1 MRQIFT
7 LDARDNSLLEVTRD
21 HLNLTPRAMRRQI
34 ENMHAELERILLKKG
49 VPYPSLKSALV
60 PQTDRH
66 EAGFIFD
73 SREVSSSWYGRT
85 IAGLVLPLLD
95 KRVPQSVLHGDLLG
109 RDQDF
114 IYEVLEQFM
123 VFARSFTFGH
133 SNSLFCVYV
142 NNLTD
147 TGLKVLHEGLSK
159 SSCYLGFIPAT
170 FQSVAKSYL
179 STTVGMAFLKAE
191 GCVLMPHEDDLSNDQ
206 NVNTLG
212 YPFRESGYRIAS
224 LQSNYF
230 GPLLSYKIEGSMA
243 AYFQTD
249 IAMSINA
256 VHDKVLPLE
265 SLRVTI
271 DEAKFGYLQTHKLE
285 KLRLAVADGLTREEL
300 QELIATKVAAN
311 YIYNLTFLDEHD
323 VVKFNVLVEV
333 ARNDGGYPARLVA
346 SLEYIPEDE
355 VLRLITLT

>member
-1 MRQIFT
+1 MRDQ
-7 LDARDNSLLEVTRD
+7 
-21 HLNLTPRAMRRQI
+21 LNLTPRAMRREI
-34 ENMHAELERILLKKG
+34 ESMHAELERILLSKG
-49 VPYPSLKSALV
+49 IPYPKLKSALV

-73 SREVSSSWYGRT
+73 SREVSATWYGRA

-95 KRVPQSVLHGDLLG
+95 KQVPQSVLHGDLLG

-114 IYEVLEQFM
+114 IYEVLEQFL

-133 SNSLFCVYV
+133 STSFFCVYV
-142 NNLTD
+142 NNLSD
-147 TGLKVLHEGLSK
+147 AGLKALHDGLSK
-159 SSCYLGFIPAT
+159 SSSYLGFIPAT

-179 STTVGMAFLKAE
+179 STTVGTAFLKAE
-191 GCVLMPHEDDLSNDQ
+191 GCVLMPHEDDLPNDQ

-212 YPFRESGYRIAS
+212 YPFEESGYRIAS
-224 LQSNYF
+224 LQSLYF

-243 AYFQTD
+243 AFFQTD
-249 IAMSINA
+249 IAMSLNA
-256 VHDKVLPLE
+256 LHDEVLSLE
-265 SLRVTI
+265 TLRVTI
-271 DEAKFGYLQTHKLE
+271 DDAKFGYLQTYKLE
-285 KLRLAVADGLTREEL
+285 QLRLAGADALTREEL
-300 QELIATKVAAN
+300 QDLIATKVAAN

-333 ARNDGGYPARLVA
+333 ARSDGGYPARLVA

-355 VLRLITLT
+355 VLRVITLT